1 MSIVLRNGIFA
12 AKISEK
18 GAELKS
24 LASLVTGQEYIW
36 HGDPAWW
43 TGSAPVLFPI
53 VGSLKG
59 GTYTW
64 QGKQYA
70 LPNHGFARG
79 SDFTVASEA
88 GASAEL
94 VLQST
99 AVTRE
104 NYPFDFSLRVR
115 FALTDTGI
123 DVRYTVVNTGRDRM
137 YFSLGSHP
145 AFVVP
150 FAGGTLENYYVLF
163 DREESAPRWFLADNL
178 LVPDRTAEALEN
190 GKIISLS
197 RALFDQGALV
207 FKHPRSQR
215 FSLRSSLSPR
225 AVTVVTEGAPFLG
238 IWAKPGAPFVC
249 IEPWHGVTDSMTA
262 NGSLPEKEGIQY
274 LDAGGTFST
283 GYAVEIT

>member
-1 MSIVLRNGIFA
+1 VSIVIRNRTFA

-24 LASLVTGQEYIW
+24 LASLASGQEYIW

-79 SDFTVASEA
+79 SDFAVIRDEGET
-88 GASAEL
+88 AEL
-94 VLQST
+94 GLSSN

-104 NYPFDFSLRVR
+104 NYPFDFSLRVL
-115 FALTDTGI
+115 FEMTGKGLA
-123 DVRYTVVNTGRDRM
+123 VRYTVTNTGRERM
-137 YFSLGSHP
+137 YFSIGSHP

-150 FAGGTLENYYVLF
+150 FAGGALENYYILF
-163 DREESAPRWFLADNL
+163 DREESAQRWFLKDNL
-178 LVPDRTAEALEN
+178 LLADTSRVMLEN

-197 RALFDQGALV
+197 RTLFDEGALV
-207 FKHPRSQR
+207 FKHLRSR
-215 FSLRSSLSPR
+215 SFSLRSSLSPHS
-225 AVTVVTEGAPFLG
+225 VTVVTDSAPYLG

-249 IEPWHGVTDSMTA
+249 IEPWHGVTDSTNA
-262 NGSLPEKEGIQY
+262 SGALVEKEGIQY
-274 LDAGGTFST
+274 LDPAGTFVT
-283 GYAVEIT
+283 GYRIEVA